1 MQLTH
6 IKLDQLIV
14 SPVNMRGG
22 RKQASIKDILP
33 SVKKR
38 GILTPLLVRPN
49 GADGMYE
56 IVAGKR
62 RYLAAKAA
70 ELSGPL
76 PCAILEEGDDADAL
90 EASLIENLARLDP
103 DPMTEFEAFARLA
116 REGRS
121 VEDIA
126 ATFAVS
132 PALVRQRLALGNLAP
147 KIRIAYR
154 AGKID
159 AESVR
164 YLTLATE
171 AQQSDWLALFE
182 NPDERTPRGRALKRW
197 LFGGEDIGT
206 SAALF
211 DLDTYP
217 GRIVT
222 DLFGDTAYF
231 DDAESFWSLQNAAI
245 AERKAA
251 YLADGWAG
259 VRIFGPE
266 DRYERWN
273 EHEVAKSDGGHIVIE
288 VHSNGEVSI
297 HEGRLSQR
305 DYAKKIASERSED
318 GKVEQTAKPEIT
330 QTMSDYLALHR
341 RAMVGAELLNAPGV
355 ALRLAVAHLITGSGH
370 WNVRP
375 DPERAPSEAV
385 AASVQASKASAALA
399 TARETAAEALGL
411 PFVPETLIAR
421 PGSGSSLSGH
431 FRTLLALDDATVLSL
446 LALLMAESLE
456 AGGEGVEAAG
466 CALSIDPATW
476 WTPDTVFA
484 SLLRDREAVDAIL
497 AELGGETVATANLH
511 EKLKTKK
518 AIIEAYFT
526 GEVRDK
532 TEGWTPRYFAF
543 PMASYTS
550 AGAGRFEAVSQ
561 SASEAMTRAE

>member
-1 MQLTH
+1 MHLTH
-6 IKLDQLIV
+6 IELDQLIV

-22 RKQASIKDILP
+22 RRQASIKDILP

-49 GADGMYE
+49 GEDGMYE

-76 PCAILEEGDDADAL
+76 PCAILEDGDDADAL

-164 YLTLATE
+164 YLTLATK
-171 AQQSDWLALFE
+171 AQQTDWLALFE
-182 NPDERTPRGRALKRW
+182 NPDERAPRGYALKRW
-197 LFGGEDIGT
+197 LFGGEDIAT

-211 DLDTYP
+211 DLDAYP

-222 DLFGDTAYF
+222 DLFGEVSYF

-259 VRIFGPE
+259 VRIFGPN

-305 DYAKKIASERSED
+305 DYAKKIASERSEE
-318 GKVEQTAKPEIT
+318 GETVQAAKPEIT
-330 QTMSDYLALHR
+330 QSMSDYLALHR
-341 RAMVGAELLNAPGV
+341 RAMVGAELLTAPGV
-355 ALRLAVAHLITGSGH
+355 ALRLAVVHLISGSGH

-385 AASVQASKASAALA
+385 AASVRASKASASLA
-399 TARETAAEALGL
+399 SAREAAAEALGL
-411 PFVPETLIAR
+411 PFVPDTLIAR

-446 LALLMAESLE
+446 LALLMAETLE

-466 CALSIDPATW
+466 CALQIDPATW
-476 WTPDTVFA
+476 WSPETAF
-484 SLLRDREAVDAIL
+484 SNLLRDRETVDVIL
-497 AELGGETVATANLH
+497 GELGGVTVMTANLH
-511 EKLKTKK
+511 ETLKTKK
-518 AIIEAYFT
+518 AIIEAYLT
-526 GEVRDK
+526 GEGREK
-532 TEGWTPRYFAF
+532 ASGWTPRYLAF

-550 AGAGRFEAVSQ
+550 AGAGRLEAVSQ
-561 SASEAMTRAE
+561 SAAEAMTSTD